1 MTTMEAAP
9 NAFYNGCTATELA
22 RLFRMPLQTVRDS
35 IKDIPPCGMRG
46 ARQLYRVNE
55 VAPRLI
61 RSQEDEVAT
70 VDRILRMH
78 HTDLPKMLSKEY
90 WYAQTQKQK
99 YDVAAGNLWPTEDVI
114 KLVGEAFKTIRLSL
128 QLMSDTVERN
138 EVLTE
143 KQRQTILD
151 LVDATLNDMREK
163 LIHAFKNRRVPA
175 LDAEASPGQDDRY
188 ADL

>member
-9 NAFYNGCTATELA
+9 NPFFYGCTPTELS

-35 IKDIPPCGMRG
+35 IKDVPPAATRG
-46 ARQLYRVNE
+46 GRQLWLVHE
-55 VAPRLI
+55 VAPKLI
-61 RSQEDEVAT
+61 RSNEDEAAT

-99 YDVAAGNLWPTEDVI
+99 YDVAAGNLWPTDAVM
-114 KLVGEAFKTIRLSL
+114 KLAGDAFKTIRLSL

-143 KQRQTILD
+143 KQRRTILD

-163 LIHAFKNRRVPA
+163 LIYAFKNRRVPT
-175 LDAEASPGQDDRY
+175 LDAKASSGEDDRY